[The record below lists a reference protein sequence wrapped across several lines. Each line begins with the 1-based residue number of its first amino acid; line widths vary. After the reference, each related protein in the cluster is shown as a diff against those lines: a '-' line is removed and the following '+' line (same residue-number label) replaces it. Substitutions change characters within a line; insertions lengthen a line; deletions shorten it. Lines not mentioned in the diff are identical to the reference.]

1 MSQTTCQ
8 LIGANAIT
16 DSNLASSI
24 YATTA
29 QVKGV
34 NTTGT
39 ITSGTT
45 ALTVASGTGINNGD
59 AVIGEGITP
68 GTTVVSGGG
77 TTSLVLS
84 ANANTTLSAKPV
96 SFFTSLDLLTPAN
109 TAGQLC
115 KAWVNFNGTSTVA
128 IRASY
133 NVSSITDNGVGDYTV
148 NFTTALTD
156 ANYAVLCTQGD
167 GRNDASLPY
176 MFGLTPGTYNRTISI
191 LAGSVRL
198 YSASTS
204 AATYDALYN
213 YVSIFR

>member
-84 ANANTTLSAKPV
+84 TNANTTLSAKPV
-96 SFFTSLDLLTPAN
+96 SFFNSLDLLTPAN

-115 KAWVNFNGTSTVA
+115 KAWVNFNGTGTVS

-148 NFTTALTD
+148 YFTTAMVD
-156 ANYAVLCTQGD
+156 ANYAVSGSTV
-167 GRNDASLPY
+167 
-176 MFGLTPGTYNRTISI
+176 GTSSGSAYFNYIIGGAQALAAGNFRIRTVQ
-191 LAGSVRL
+191 AGTNYDSDCNSV
-198 YSASTS
+198 A
-204 AATYDALYN
+204 
-213 YVSIFR
+213 IFR

>member
-8 LIGANAIT
+8 LIGANAVT

-29 QVKGV
+29 QVNGV

-45 ALTVASGTGINNGD
+45 ALTVASGTGISNGD

-96 SFFTSLDLLTPAN
+96 SFFSSLDLLTPAN

-115 KAWVNFNGTSTVA
+115 KAWVNFNGTGTVA

-133 NVSSITDNGVGDYTV
+133 NVSSITDNGVGNYTV
-148 NFTTALTD
+148 NLTTALTD
-156 ANYAVLCTQGD
+156 TNAAPVTSGMRFGATVSRAGKVDANI
-167 GRNDASLPY
+167 AS
-176 MFGLTPGTYNRTISI
+176 TTT
-191 LAGSVRL
+191 VRL
-198 YSASTS
+198 LTGYEDSYSGQIPTDLEFTHVA
-204 AATYDALYN
+204 
-213 YVSIFR
+213 IFR

>member
-8 LIGANAIT
+8 LIGANAVT

-45 ALTVASGTGINNGD
+45 ALTVASGTGISNGD

-96 SFFTSLDLLTPAN
+96 SFFSSLDLLTPAN

-115 KAWVNFNGTSTVA
+115 KAWVNFNGTGTVA

-148 NFTTALTD
+148 NFTTALAD
-156 ANYAVLCTQGD
+156 ANYAVAWSFGGTGGLLM
-167 GRNDASLPY
+167 GRTLEDTTA
-176 MFGLTPGTYNRTISI
+176 RTA
-191 LAGSVRL
+191 LLVRL
-198 YSASTS
+198 ATANN
-204 AATYDALYN
+204 AAAQLDGAQVN
-213 YVSIFR
+213 VAIFR

>member
-45 ALTVASGTGINNGD
+45 ALTVASGTGISNGD

-115 KAWVNFNGTSTVA
+115 KAWVNFNGTGTVA

-148 NFTTALTD
+148 NFTTAFAD
-156 ANYAVLCTQGD
+156 ANYSLVIGRTVD
-167 GRNDASLPY
+167 GSAYAGGGISTLTSSSARILPQRDT
-176 MFGLTPGTYNRTISI
+176 GGVNLDTAIVCV
-191 LAGSVRL
+191 SVFK
-198 YSASTS
+198 
-204 AATYDALYN
+204 N
-213 YVSIFR
+213 

>member
-8 LIGANAIT
+8 LIGTNAIT

-24 YATTA
+24 YATAA
-29 QVKGV
+29 QVNGV
-34 NTTGT
+34 NTTGS
-39 ITSGTT
+39 ITTGTT
-45 ALTVASGTGINNGD
+45 ALTVTSGTGINNGD
-59 AVIGEGITP
+59 AVVGEGITP

-84 ANANTTLSAKPV
+84 ANAAATLSSKPV
-96 SFFTSLDLLTPAN
+96 SFFSSLDLLTPAN

-148 NFTTALTD
+148 NFTTALVD
-156 ANYAVLCTQGD
+156 ANFAATGFAGGGGNLIYA
-167 GRNDASLPY
+167 
-176 MFGLTPGTYNRTISI
+176 GLSVTGTYSGTTF
-191 LAGSVRL
+191 VRIQTRNGVTPL
-198 YSASTS
+198 I
-204 AATYDALYN
+204 DAN
-213 YVSIFR
+213 DVQVAIFR

>member
-45 ALTVASGTGINNGD
+45 ALTVASGTGISNGD

-115 KAWVNFNGTSTVA
+115 KAWVNFNGTGTVA

-133 NVSSITDNGVGDYTV
+133 NVSSITDNGTGDYTM
-148 NFTTALTD
+148 NFTTALAD
-156 ANYAVLCTQGD
+156 ANYAITGSAMIAVNTGCFF
-167 GRNDASLPY
+167 
-176 MFGLTPGTYNRTISI
+176 FGPFMTAPS
-191 LAGSVRL
+191 S
-198 YSASTS
+198 S
-204 AATYDALYN
+204 AARIATTTTTFSATDAA
-213 YVSIFR
+213 YVSVAIFR

>member
-45 ALTVASGTGINNGD
+45 ALTVASGTGISNGD

-96 SFFTSLDLLTPAN
+96 SFFNSLDLLTPAN

-115 KAWVNFNGTSTVA
+115 KAWVNFNGTGTIA

-133 NVSSITDNGVGDYTV
+133 NVSSITDNGTGDYTL
-148 NFTTALTD
+148 NFTSALLD
-156 ANYAVLCTQGD
+156 GNYAVKGSCQMAGVV
-167 GRNDASLPY
+167 ASLNVDLLSSAT
-176 MFGLTPGTYNRTISI
+176 M
-191 LAGSVRL
+191 LAGSCRFRL
-198 YSASTS
+198 SGGNSLS
-204 AATYDALYN
+204 DGIFDSPVVC
-213 YVSIFR
+213 VSIFR

>member
-8 LIGANAIT
+8 LIGTGAIT

-45 ALTVASGTGINNGD
+45 ALTVASGTGISNGD

-96 SFFTSLDLLTPAN
+96 SFFNSLDLLTPAN

-115 KAWVNFNGTSTVA
+115 KAWVNFNGTGTVA
-128 IRASY
+128 IRASG

-148 NFTTALTD
+148 NFTTALPD
-156 ANYAVLCTQGD
+156 ANYAGIVTTEPNSGANASIVGGVYFSSGPYSTTQMRVLVH
-167 GRNDASLPY
+167 L
-176 MFGLTPGTYNRTISI
+176 
-191 LAGSVRL
+191 
-198 YSASTS
+198 SAYGAFDRAYVT
-204 AATYDALYN
+204 AA
-213 YVSIFR
+213 IFR

>member
-8 LIGANAIT
+8 LIGTNAIT

-29 QVKGV
+29 QVNGV
-34 NTTGT
+34 NTTGS
-39 ITSGTT
+39 ITTGTT
-45 ALTVASGTGINNGD
+45 ALTVTSGTGINNGD
-59 AVIGEGITP
+59 AVVGEGITP

-84 ANANTTLSAKPV
+84 ANAAATLSSKPV
-96 SFFTSLDLLTPAN
+96 SFFSSLDLLTPAN

-115 KAWVNFNGTSTVA
+115 KAWVNFNGTGTVA

-148 NFTTALTD
+148 NFTTALVD
-156 ANYAVLCTQGD
+156 ANFAATGFAGGGGNLIYA
-167 GRNDASLPY
+167 
-176 MFGLTPGTYNRTISI
+176 GLSVTGTYSGTTF
-191 LAGSVRL
+191 VRIQTRNGVTPL
-198 YSASTS
+198 I
-204 AATYDALYN
+204 DAN
-213 YVSIFR
+213 DVQVAIFR

>member
-45 ALTVASGTGINNGD
+45 ALTVASGTGISNGD

-115 KAWVNFNGTSTVA
+115 KAWVNFNGTTVSPST
-128 IRASY
+128 IRSSY
-133 NVSSITDNGVGDYTV
+133 NVSSVTKVSGGSWTI
-148 NFTTALTD
+148 NFTTALVD
-156 ANYAVLCTQGD
+156 ANY
-167 GRNDASLPY
+167 S
-176 MFGLTPGTYNRTISI
+176 
-191 LAGSVRL
+191 GSVAFETQPYPGQWFSL
-198 YSASTS
+198 QAGTASTAS
-204 AATYDALYN
+204 VLGYVVSGGTAYASDATYLR
-213 YVSIFR
+213 VSIFR